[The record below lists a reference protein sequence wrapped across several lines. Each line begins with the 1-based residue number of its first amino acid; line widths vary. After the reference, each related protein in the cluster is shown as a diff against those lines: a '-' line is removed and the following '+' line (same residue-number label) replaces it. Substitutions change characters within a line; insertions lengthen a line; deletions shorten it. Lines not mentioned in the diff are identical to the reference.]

1 MVWWLLSLPLQVAQV
16 PLYASP
22 SFLAPV
28 ETVLVRGM
36 EVEILEEQPG
46 WKRVSV
52 PEVGK
57 TGWIPA
63 TALERP
69 RLLLPG
75 KTGGKDEERAVALAS
90 KGLAAMAQQEEAKF
104 PGILGALNHLES
116 LVRIALRNLSQ
127 FAREGDLR

>member
-36 EVEILEEQPG
+36 EVKVLAEQAG

-52 PEVGK
+52 PDVGK

-90 KGLAAMAQQEEAKF
+90 KGLSTMVQQKGEKH
-104 PGILGALNHLES
+104 PGAREALNHLES
-116 LVRIALRNLSQ
+116 LARIALHRLAR
-127 FAREGDLR
+127 FAREGGLR